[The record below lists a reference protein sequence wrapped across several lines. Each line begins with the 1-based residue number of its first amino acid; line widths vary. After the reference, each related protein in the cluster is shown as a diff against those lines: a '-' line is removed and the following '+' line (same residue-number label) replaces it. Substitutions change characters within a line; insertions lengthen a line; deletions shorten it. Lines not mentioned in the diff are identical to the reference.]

1 MRGLGG
7 RTGASVLGAWLCCL
21 GQAGLARAAESAPPG
36 SPLGYQRV
44 DVYLGASL
52 AKSKL
57 EAVNRSLRQA
67 GSSPLG
73 QRALL
78 LGAGFG
84 ATLENVRLT
93 FDAELEPW
101 EREAP
106 GGSEPTRIG
115 EARAGVMG
123 GPELRLGELF
133 LAPLLGCSIGVMTLE
148 FAPGGAPFLAKPLG
162 AAGSSLTRDVITL
175 DLGLAAD
182 YAFARSVW
190 SARAER
196 QSTHAPVVGLRLGY
210 RWQAWASDW
219 YRGSRRFSGGPEL
232 DLGGVFVR
240 IVLGWELESRPR
252 PVTF

>member
-1 MRGLGG
+1 MCGLGG
-7 RTGASVLGAWLCCL
+7 KTGASILGTWLCCL
-21 GQAGLARAAESAPPG
+21 GQPGLARAEEGAPPG
-36 SPLGYQRV
+36 SPLGYQRF
-44 DVYLGASL
+44 DVCLESTL
-52 AKSKL
+52 AKSGL
-57 EAVNRSLRQA
+57 EAVNRSLRQT
-67 GSSPLG
+67 GYSPLD

-84 ATLENVRLT
+84 ATFENVRLT

-106 GGSEPTRIG
+106 GRPEPARIG

-133 LAPLLGCSIGVMTLE
+133 VAPLVGCSIGAVTLG

-162 AAGSSLTRDVITL
+162 PTGSSLTRDVITL
-175 DLGLAAD
+175 DLGLAVD

-190 SARAER
+190 SARTER
-196 QSTHAPVVGLRLGY
+196 ENTHAPVVGLRFGY

-219 YRGSRRFSGGPEL
+219 YRGSRRFSAGPEL

>member
-1 MRGLGG
+1 MCGLGG
-7 RTGASVLGAWLCCL
+7 KTGASVLGAWLCCL
-21 GQAGLARAAESAPPG
+21 GQAGLARAEQSAPPG

-44 DVYLGASL
+44 DVYLEGTL
-52 AKSKL
+52 AKSGL

-67 GSSPLG
+67 GYSPLG

-84 ATLENVRLT
+84 ATLGNVRLT
-93 FDAELEPW
+93 FGAELEPW
-101 EREAP
+101 ERETP
-106 GGSEPTRIG
+106 GGSEPARIG

-123 GPELRLGELF
+123 GPELRFGELF
-133 LAPLLGCSIGVMTLE
+133 LAPLLGCSIGAATLG
-148 FAPGGAPFLAKPLG
+148 FAPGRAPFLAKPLG
-162 AAGSSLTRDVITL
+162 PTGSSLTRDVITL
-175 DLGLAAD
+175 DLALTAD

-190 SARAER
+190 SARTER
-196 QSTHAPVVGLRLGY
+196 QNTHAPVVGLRFGY
-210 RWQAWASDW
+210 RWQAWANDW
-219 YRGSRRFSGGPEL
+219 YRGSRRFYGGPEL